1 MSAANC
7 EDFAAYSCSIDSPI
21 PTGWA
26 VGLIALAIALTWIL
40 S

>member
-21 PTGWA
+21 ATEWA
-26 VGLIALAIALTWIL
+26 IGIIALTIAIVWVI